1 MQLEIDIAAEARDST
16 ITSLNLDALTRG
28 DLLNLILQRGGV
40 SKSCWR
46 DGLKRAAA

>member
-1 MQLEIDIAAEARDST
+1 MLTPSDKALVPFVSVDHMMGLVHHLGLPRMMQ
-16 ITSLNLDALTRG
+16 
-28 DLLNLILQRGGV
+28 DLAGGGV